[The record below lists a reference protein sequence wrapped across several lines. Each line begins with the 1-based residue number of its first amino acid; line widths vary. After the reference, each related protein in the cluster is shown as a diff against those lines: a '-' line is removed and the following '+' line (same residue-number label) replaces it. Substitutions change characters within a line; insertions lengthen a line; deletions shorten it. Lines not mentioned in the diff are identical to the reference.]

1 MKVSRLFKYVK
12 SQGWKEDHF
21 QKGLDSLKDVYLN
34 MLVPKVNNVNE
45 ANEVLSTQSSSKS
58 ESHLE
63 DEKSSASQASSCV
76 YSEDELEKKNVYNE
90 FNLAPFISNKKVELE
105 NEIKE
110 FNLILQAMKLEK
122 KQMFTTKAFWEKYE
136 KKMPNLFELALLLT
150 HIPPSSSF
158 IERFFSVC
166 GIVKDKRQG
175 NMSSN
180 LLEMRSQ
187 LKANLS
193 YLKLTK
199 DFFKTNIDLLYEL
212 NNTKKN

>member
-1 MKVSRLFKYVK
+1 M
-12 SQGWKEDHF
+12 
-21 QKGLDSLKDVYLN
+21 
-34 MLVPKVNNVNE
+34 
-45 ANEVLSTQSSSKS
+45 
-58 ESHLE
+58 
-63 DEKSSASQASSCV
+63 
-76 YSEDELEKKNVYNE
+76 
-90 FNLAPFISNKKVELE
+90 
-105 NEIKE
+105 
-110 FNLILQAMKLEK
+110 ILQKLFGKNMK
-122 KQMFTTKAFWEKYE
+122 

-212 NNTKKN
+212 NNTKKINKFL

>member
-1 MKVSRLFKYVK
+1 
-12 SQGWKEDHF
+12 
-21 QKGLDSLKDVYLN
+21 
-34 MLVPKVNNVNE
+34 
-45 ANEVLSTQSSSKS
+45 
-58 ESHLE
+58 
-63 DEKSSASQASSCV
+63 
-76 YSEDELEKKNVYNE
+76 
-90 FNLAPFISNKKVELE
+90 
-105 NEIKE
+105 
-110 FNLILQAMKLEK
+110 
-122 KQMFTTKAFWEKYE
+122 MFTTKAFWEKYE

-193 YLKLTK
+193 YLKSTK
-199 DFFKTNIDLLYEL
+199 DFFETNIDLLY
-212 NNTKKN
+212 

>member
-1 MKVSRLFKYVK
+1 VK
-12 SQGWKEDHF
+12 SQEWKEEHF
-21 QKGLDSLKDVYLN
+21 QKGLDSLKDVYLS
-34 MLVPKVNNVNE
+34 MLVPKVNQVNE

-58 ESHLE
+58 ESHL
-63 DEKSSASQASSCV
+63 DDDKSSASQASSCV
-76 YSEDELEKKNVYNE
+76 YSEEELDKKNVNNE
-90 FNLAPFISNKKVELE
+90 FNLAPFISNKKVELI

-110 FNLILQAMKLEK
+110 FNLILQAMNLEK
-122 KQMFTTKAFWEKYE
+122 KQMFTTKSFWEKYE
-136 KKMPNLFELALLLT
+136 IKMPNLFELALLLT

-193 YLKLTK
+193 YLQLTK

-212 NNTKKN
+212 NNTTNN